1 MELSQRTTDS
11 RTLCLAVLLAC
22 VHVCSAQSPGAGL
35 DAAPISERAIASL
48 QQQLAQHSKA
58 ISSAKK
64 RRACRSTV
72 RKGEA
77 LIDASPAAPN
87 RFRVLAIVLKS
98 QKQLLG
104 LENSSRNR
112 KALYATCS
120 KLAKAP
126 DAYADL
132 RLDADM
138 LLSDRALTLKDAD
151 TKERARALAEMIKRY
166 RNTSGEAKS
175 LLLAALIAPKLE
187 AFELEREIT
196 LTLDDRFSG
205 DHSVIEFRRKH
216 LGFTK
221 LDVLFNG
228 RFTRSDGVS
237 LTFPADQFGQP
248 CIMVFW
254 SRQTPG
260 FEKYLAQ
267 VNVQQSQLPGRF
279 TVFSFN
285 VDELPDA
292 GEKILRDLKLD
303 WSAMRLPGGKR
314 SRTFR
319 TYGRKSTVG
328 VLVNAYGHA
337 LLTTPW
343 ASYGRGVTAAT
354 GFTIH
359 DKIVP
364 HDRSLRQLQSLLIGD
379 FLVAGSPQ
387 KVTAESVPAATLSAI
402 QACFTAA
409 PMRYRQTRERAL
421 ANYQKA
427 EKLCRDAIAQYP
439 EAPDLSALRNRR
451 IIALLGMWKLAVEPK
466 HLVEAVQGAR
476 TALAVTPSR
485 GANIVPRFCLA
496 VDALR
501 RGDLDPESVLS
512 ALVEET
518 VGTKK
523 ASAHAAAA
531 ILALYANSPELHG
544 RYRELVLEAKTSDPM
559 LWSVVSFLRDRYH
572 TFHLFKASDPR
583 HARIYSRGHI
593 IDHGGA
599 VTANRFHA
607 IELETLDG
615 GTLSLPRDTD
625 GKLTL
630 LLFMEPPADPN
641 AELPLQMIGR
651 PAEGKRRAV
660 QGTLHFASNLAGRH
674 IRDEVNVVAAFL
686 SDDGDRIKALAKKH
700 EWGCQVAMV
709 PGGLDNPMVRRLGIV
724 SADRVANVFLLRR
737 DGTIAWHTSGLK
749 YKAAFSHVFSVY
761 LAMKVQIE
769 VCDTELAY
777 RALAQG
783 DYKKAASVFS
793 GPFLPERDER
803 FRWAGPRFHGRALA
817 HMGLKDWKAALADID
832 VAIEDHRREFK
843 HAKLHPCRSMV
854 EMQLTRAIIL
864 EKLGRV
870 AEAKEA
876 RERAAVKASSYPA
889 TPYEL
894 FHGRLRQVRISQN

>member
-1 MELSQRTTDS
+1 
-11 RTLCLAVLLAC
+11 
-22 VHVCSAQSPGAGL
+22 
-35 DAAPISERAIASL
+35 
-48 QQQLAQHSKA
+48 
-58 ISSAKK
+58 
-64 RRACRSTV
+64 
-72 RKGEA
+72 
-77 LIDASPAAPN
+77 
-87 RFRVLAIVLKS
+87 
-98 QKQLLG
+98 
-104 LENSSRNR
+104 
-112 KALYATCS
+112 
-120 KLAKAP
+120 
-126 DAYADL
+126 
-132 RLDADM
+132 
-138 LLSDRALTLKDAD
+138 
-151 TKERARALAEMIKRY
+151 
-166 RNTSGEAKS
+166 
-175 LLLAALIAPKLE
+175 
-187 AFELEREIT
+187 
-196 LTLDDRFSG
+196 
-205 DHSVIEFRRKH
+205 
-216 LGFTK
+216 
-221 LDVLFNG
+221 
-228 RFTRSDGVS
+228 
-237 LTFPADQFGQP
+237 
-248 CIMVFW
+248 
-254 SRQTPG
+254 
-260 FEKYLAQ
+260 
-267 VNVQQSQLPGRF
+267 
-279 TVFSFN
+279 
-285 VDELPDA
+285 
-292 GEKILRDLKLD
+292 
-303 WSAMRLPGGKR
+303 
-314 SRTFR
+314 
-319 TYGRKSTVG
+319 
-328 VLVNAYGHA
+328 
-337 LLTTPW
+337 
-343 ASYGRGVTAAT
+343 
-354 GFTIH
+354 
-359 DKIVP
+359 
-364 HDRSLRQLQSLLIGD
+364 
-379 FLVAGSPQ
+379 
-387 KVTAESVPAATLSAI
+387 
-402 QACFTAA
+402 
-409 PMRYRQTRERAL
+409 
-421 ANYQKA
+421 
-427 EKLCRDAIAQYP
+427 
-439 EAPDLSALRNRR
+439 
-451 IIALLGMWKLAVEPK
+451 
-466 HLVEAVQGAR
+466 
-476 TALAVTPSR
+476 
-485 GANIVPRFCLA
+485 
-496 VDALR
+496 
-501 RGDLDPESVLS
+501 
-512 ALVEET
+512 
-518 VGTKK
+518 
-523 ASAHAAAA
+523 
-531 ILALYANSPELHG
+531 
-544 RYRELVLEAKTSDPM
+544 M

-843 HAKLHPCRSMV
+843 HAKLHPCHSMV